1 MLDLGV
7 VRAISGHTFKEAIR
21 AKWLLMFT
29 TVFFLLAINIPF
41 LVLLFAR
48 YLPPNY
54 LDVYLTYL
62 ITLSFPFLPL
72 LALPMGAVSIVD
84 DRESGVLQY
93 MLSNPISKTEYFLG
107 RYSGLL
113 FATSAVI
120 VLGYGIAAAVS
131 YNVSAARYLQV
142 TIPMAVGI
150 ALNASMLALALVAS
164 ILTKRKATALGA
176 AIFAWFLFTVLSNL
190 GFLSIVISLSLSQ
203 QSVISLVLLNPIET
217 ARILAVQLT
226 GGGISELGTT
236 GLVVQNTFG
245 KSSWIVLMSGL
256 MGWAVGATAICFLL
270 FRRRDPV

>member
-1 MLDLGV
+1 M

-29 TVFFLLAINIPF
+29 AVFFLLAINIPF
-41 LVLLFAR
+41 LVLLFAH

-84 DRESGVLQY
+84 ERESGVLQY
-93 MLSNPISKTEYFLG
+93 MLSNPISKSEYFLG
-107 RYSGLL
+107 RYLGL
-113 FATSAVI
+113 FAATTAVI
-120 VLGYGIAAAVS
+120 VLGYGIAAGVS

-142 TIPMAVGI
+142 TIPMAVG
-150 ALNASMLALALVAS
+150 AVLNAAMLGLALIAS

-176 AIFAWFLFTVLSNL
+176 AIFLWFLFTVLSNL
-190 GFLSIVISLSLSQ
+190 GFLSIVIALSLTQ
-203 QSVISLVLLNPIET
+203 ESVVTLVLLNPIET
-217 ARILAVQLT
+217 ARILAVSLT

-236 GLVVQNTFG
+236 GLVFQNIFG
-245 KSSWIVLMSGL
+245 KSAWIVLTDGL

-270 FRRRDPV
+270 FKRRDPV

>member
-1 MLDLGV
+1 MKASF
-7 VRAISGHTFKEAIR
+7 AIISHTFKEAIR

-29 TVFFLLAINIPF
+29 AVFFLLAINIPF
-41 LVLLFAR
+41 LVLLFTR

-84 DRESGVLQY
+84 ERESGVLQY
-93 MLSNPISKTEYFLG
+93 MLSNPISRTEYFLG
-107 RYSGLL
+107 RYLGLL
-113 FATSAVI
+113 GATSTVI

-131 YNVSAARYLQV
+131 YNVSASRYLQV
-142 TIPMAVGI
+142 AIPMGVGI
-150 ALNASMLALALVAS
+150 ALNASMLGIALIAS
-164 ILTKRKATALGA
+164 ILTKRKTTALGV
-176 AIFAWFLFTVLSNL
+176 AIFVWFLFTVLSNL
-190 GFLSIVISLSLSQ
+190 GFLSIVVSLSLTQ

-245 KSSWIVLMSGL
+245 RSAWIVLVDVVL
-256 MGWAVGATAICFLL
+256 GWAVGTTAICFLL
-270 FRRRDPV
+270 FKRRDPV